1 MDKLSLCLNFV
12 PMLDDE
18 NPNASFMRESIDT
31 YSDVMLDELID
42 EGFKDVLGSIGKKI
56 KSGAKSAWNAIK
68 DTAVKIGNIAKSF
81 FQHMGKSGN
90 INESIIAIL
99 GSPKNAKVGKTAED
113 YIKGI
118 KLGLQVI
125 EDNID
130 TYYDFADI
138 AISCMNKIKSENDFD
153 KSYDLLVKNY
163 HKACERNAER
173 IAKRA
178 KAFGIQESDKVSHL
192 EVAAQL
198 MSKRALS
205 MISSSNAKELKE
217 IARRLSSI
225 RERMEHVD
233 ADFLS
238 PEGTALSTYQKIKT
252 IGAGSFESDAS
263 KKFKGS
269 IVYIFKDICNDFDYT
284 IKDFNGMYNRIA
296 YAHVQAGIAKTQN
309 EAASIANESVAPRN
323 IMYRL
328 GESEVYRTARSLDTV
343 DGATLESNITRMVR
357 DGHGFTFVSL
367 NDLDKTVLYDIFEA
381 NQYFNVGVS
390 GAKRAMKNL
399 LGTGKV
405 QMVFSDV
412 CFIDVSIPYVVT
424 MGRSPRVFVNI
435 SHFVSRNDQGKY
447 EIKQPR
453 NRNGFMA
460 AIFAACVTYAI
471 LSHYHVLSPE
481 IGDPIVLMYSYM
493 LTDVIDRIVHADAIT
508 REKVRYLAT
517 EFALIQMY
525 GTEAGN
531 KQFQRFRTKFFPKLS
546 PMIMDSIDAQFSLD
560 AFDTLPKMIE
570 ELVRIYPSMKKL
582 NFKQVWVNW
591 QKKFGQATLFSID
604 YMGYM
609 IYTMAML
616 LYESPLVYRLALDP
630 MLKSARGESAL
641 KLLQTMVASVG

>member
-42 EGFKDVLGSIGKKI
+42 EGFKDVLGSIGEKI
-56 KSGAKSAWNAIK
+56 KSGAKCVWKA
-68 DTAVKIGNIAKSF
+68 AKSVADKIKVAF
-81 FQHMGKSGN
+81 EHIGRGKSEKLDESIVALFKGVDGVHGKSGKDALN
-90 INESIIAIL
+90 
-99 GSPKNAKVGKTAED
+99 
-113 YIKGI
+113 GI
-118 KLGLQVI
+118 KIAYETISRNLSYYENIIDLAEKTMNSI
-125 EDNID
+125 NDN
-130 TYYDFADI
+130 TNLKKVAAAYY
-138 AISCMNKIKSENDFD
+138 SEQQKIIRKHESMRMVTF
-153 KSYDLLVKNY
+153 KK
-163 HKACERNAER
+163 
-173 IAKRA
+173 
-178 KAFGIQESDKVSHL
+178 FGIPTQSIDGKSISALAYADNLITGEAIADMNDKQRG
-192 EVAAQL
+192 EVKANGE
-198 MSKRALS
+198 KW
-205 MISSSNAKELKE
+205 LKE
-217 IARRLSSI
+217 IRDRLAKIWERAIVKGCPLANLWRKVYEIDTEGYLDIIPSDLSSI
-225 RERMEHVD
+225 
-233 ADFLS
+233 S
-238 PEGTALSTYQKIKT
+238 
-252 IGAGSFESDAS
+252 
-263 KKFKGS
+263 
-269 IVYIFKDICNDFDYT
+269 NDFDYT
-284 IKDFNGMYNRIA
+284 KEDIA
-296 YAHVQAGIAKTQN
+296 WFVYRVRLMSESKAT
-309 EAASIANESVAPRN
+309 NESVAPRN

-493 LTDVIDRIVHADAIT
+493 LTDVIDRIVHADVIT
-508 REKVRYLAT
+508 REKIRYLAT